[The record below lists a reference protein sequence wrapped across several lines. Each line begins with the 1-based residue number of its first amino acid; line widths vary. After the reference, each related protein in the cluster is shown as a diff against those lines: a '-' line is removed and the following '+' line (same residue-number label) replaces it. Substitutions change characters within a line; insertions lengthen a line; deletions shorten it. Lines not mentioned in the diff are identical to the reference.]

1 MIRIPISPARLAK
14 ACDAHG
20 AAVTAYVKRQTREYR
35 KKLYGEITKLMPA
48 GSDFDTADKNGD
60 WKWLTDFILADMD
73 TLRKLVTSPAALQFD
88 EFRKLYS
95 GYFSAG
101 SQKYVDSVTKYNA
114 YTFIKNIGLTVC
126 PYCEEEYLDVIET
139 SEGGKKRTL
148 EIDHF
153 FPKGKYPALAMC
165 FFNLVPSGQNCNGLK
180 LEADLGMSPY
190 EDGIDECTYL
200 YPDLPV
206 GINMENVP
214 VEDCTIHFHPKARMV
229 QNVQV
234 LYLEERYKKYKDK
247 AHKYLTLKQQYN
259 DEKIEEMVRQGFFK
273 SKELAY
279 RFLYEEP
286 LVDDEKQKLL
296 AKLKRDITGRKI

>member
-1 MIRIPISPARLAK
+1 MIRIPISPDRLAE
-14 ACDAHG
+14 ACEAHR
-20 AAVTAYVKRQTREYR
+20 AAVTAYVKRQTGEYQ
-35 KKLYGEITKLMPA
+35 KKLYGEITKIMPA
-48 GSDFDTADKNGD
+48 DGDFDTAQRNDD
-60 WKWLTDFILADMD
+60 WKWLADFILADMD
-73 TLRKLVTSPAALQFD
+73 SLRKLITHPADLQFE

-114 YTFIKNIGLTVC
+114 YAFIKNIGLTVC

-153 FPKGKYPALAMC
+153 FPKGKDPALAMC

-180 LEADLGMSPY
+180 LETDLGMSPY
-190 EDGIDECTYL
+190 ENGIDKCTYL
-200 YPDLPV
+200 YPDLPMGV
-206 GINMENVP
+206 NMETVA
-214 VEDCTIHFHPKARMV
+214 VEDCTIHFHPKAGMV

-279 RFLYEEP
+279 RYLYEEP
-286 LVDDEKQKLL
+286 LADDGKQRLL
-296 AKLKRDITGRKI
+296 TKLKRDITGRE